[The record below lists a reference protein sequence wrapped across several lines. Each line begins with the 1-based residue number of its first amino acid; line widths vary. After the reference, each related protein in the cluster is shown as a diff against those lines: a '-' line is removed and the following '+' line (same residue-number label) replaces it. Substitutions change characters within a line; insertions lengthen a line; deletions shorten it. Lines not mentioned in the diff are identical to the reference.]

1 MGQAPLK
8 AHTFTMDTHCLPS
21 LKIGDEEKDIQE
33 EVPFFFFQSELLKD
47 FLQLSSFLILKLW
60 NVELTL
66 SSFLKFILSKFP
78 FRGEAQV

>member
-33 EVPFFFFQSELLKD
+33 EVPFFFFPVRTIER
-47 FLQLSSFLILKLW
+47 FLTAVQ
-60 NVELTL
+60 
-66 SSFLKFILSKFP
+66 FP
-78 FRGEAQV
+78 DT